1 MKRLLLFSFIPAFMG
16 CGDDEAPVPAI
27 DRCAVEGYSV
37 YASGQIVTDEGV
49 FPINVA
55 LKAADGILKDQ
66 ELLIGMGTID
76 RDVDSPNLLFKI
88 RENTQTNDLLDNFAN
103 ASAAAPAI
111 LSFTDASNPSST
123 AVRRTDLATFACS
136 IDDGTTCGQ
145 LAIDTADLG
154 LISDSD
160 DKVFNFVGGTFTI
173 VEVNNSSSRVNLQF
187 DAQLGR
193 NVLKTGDTSTGN
205 IQGCINAKYASAG
218 SSGWTLR

>member
-1 MKRLLLFSFIPAFMG
+1 MKRLLLISLIPAFIG

-27 DRCAVEGYSV
+27 DRCEVEGYSIF
-37 YASGQIVTDEGV
+37 ATGQYVTEEGV

-55 LKAADGILKDQ
+55 LKEADGLIKDQ
-66 ELLIGMGTID
+66 ELLIGMGTVQ
-76 RDVDSPNLLFKI
+76 RDLDAPNLLFKI

-103 ASAAAPAI
+103 SAAASPKT
-111 LSFTDASNPSST
+111 LSFTDASEPSAT
-123 AVRRTDLATFACS
+123 AVRRSDLATFSCS

-145 LAIDTADLG
+145 LAIDTADPG
-154 LISDSD
+154 LISDND

-173 VEVNNSSSRVNLQF
+173 VDVNNSSSRVNFQF

-193 NVLKTGDTSTGN
+193 NVLKTGDTSSGQ